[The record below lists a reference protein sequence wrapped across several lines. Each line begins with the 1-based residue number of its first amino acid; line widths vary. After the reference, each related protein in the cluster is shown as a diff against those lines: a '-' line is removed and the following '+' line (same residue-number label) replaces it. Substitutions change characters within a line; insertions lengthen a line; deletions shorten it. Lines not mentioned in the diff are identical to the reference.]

1 MSVSSLLQLNL
12 RRLIL
17 ILALFGVAVTLLNT
31 FIASYQVQKQ
41 LLLDNTLEANRVY
54 SSKLSANIERF
65 LQNAEHQ
72 LQFSAHQA
80 KDHFNN
86 LNWLK
91 DEAYRVVRQ
100 DLSFN
105 SVIIADR
112 NNQIMA
118 AYSDISSNDHIKGV
132 INSYSRIS
140 DRNAPEVS
148 VPLLSPQGHF
158 FIRIFYPIISDQGD
172 YLGFIGGDI
181 YLNQNNNLQHLL
193 GDHDY
198 KDGSY
203 LYVVDQKKRLLHHHN
218 PERIGEK
225 ITNNP
230 AINAV
235 IAGQNGSLLLT
246 NSKGISMLAGFAP
259 VPSTGWGIVAQRPEK
274 EILNILSERMEAVV
288 QYTIPCAIATFFMIW
303 LLARVI
309 SRPLWQLANSAKHMD
324 TPDAETGISRIP
336 GWYFEAAQL
345 KRGLSEGISLM
356 QEKISQLHQD
366 SLTDPMTRLY
376 NRRGMHKIINR
387 CQISSSCLSVIAL
400 DIDHFKRV
408 NDTWG
413 HDAGDDVIRTVAD
426 VMRDCSRN
434 EDFICRSGGEE
445 FLILLPDTGLSAAT
459 GLAERIR
466 THIEHRHFE
475 SIQSD
480 LTISCGVALWESGH
494 GKICQTIK
502 QADQALYQAKHQ
514 GRNQVVQAITEPCT
528 A

>member
-65 LQNAEHQ
+65 LQNAQHQ
-72 LQFSAHQA
+72 LQFSAYKA

-100 DLSFN
+100 DLSFD
-105 SVIIADR
+105 SVIIVDR
-112 NNQIMA
+112 NNQIVA
-118 AYSDISSNDHIKGV
+118 AYSDISSGHIAGV
-132 INSYSRIS
+132 INRDSSSSHRT
-140 DRNAPEVS
+140 APDVS
-148 VPLLSPQGHF
+148 APVLSPQGHF
-158 FIRIFYPIISDQGD
+158 FIRISYPIISDQGN
-172 YLGFIGGDI
+172 YLGFIGGDV

-203 LYVVDQKKRLLHHHN
+203 LYVVDQKKRLLHHHD
-218 PERIGEK
+218 PERIGEEV
-225 ITNNP
+225 TNNP
-230 AINAV
+230 AIEAV

-246 NSKGISMLAGFAP
+246 NSKGVSMLAGFAP
-259 VPSTGWGIVAQRPEK
+259 VPATGWGIVAQRPEK
-274 EILNILSERMEAVV
+274 EVLNILSERMEAVA

-336 GWYFEAAQL
+336 CWYFEAAQL

-356 QEKISQLHQD
+356 QEKISQLHLD
-366 SLTDPMTRLY
+366 SLTDPLTRLY

-387 CQISSSCLSVIAL
+387 CQINSGCLSVIAL

-413 HDAGDDVIRTVAD
+413 HDAGDIVIRTVAD

-475 SIQSD
+475 AIQSG
-480 LTISCGVALWESGH
+480 LTVSCGVALWESGQ
-494 GKICQTIK
+494 GKISQTIK

-514 GRNQVVQAITEPCT
+514 GRNQVVQVITESC
-528 A
+528 AA